1 MGVSECCITT
11 TEAICNVK
19 TDTDNEGR
27 EKLVKSS
34 QVNFIPLPSGSIGN
48 KTKYTYM
55 KLQMKNVSDAQPN
68 EYTV

>member
-1 MGVSECCITT
+1 MT
-11 TEAICNVK
+11 NVGK
-19 TDTDNEGR
+19 KQTLATQ
-27 EKLVKSS
+27 VKPS